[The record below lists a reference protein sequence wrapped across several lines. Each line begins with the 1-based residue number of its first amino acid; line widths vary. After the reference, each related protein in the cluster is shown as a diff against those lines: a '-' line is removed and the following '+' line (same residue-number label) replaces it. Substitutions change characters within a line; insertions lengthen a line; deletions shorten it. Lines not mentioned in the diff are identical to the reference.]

1 VPRGVREADAH
12 VRALCESRRARLDD
26 AGRELHATRVHMAD
40 QLASAAELAMGPYGG
55 VPAALIRGVELEP
68 GFEGA
73 TEGVI
78 DRDKDLF
85 A

>member
-1 VPRGVREADAH
+1 MVFAW
-12 VRALCESRRARLDD
+12 LL
-26 AGRELHATRVHMAD
+26 LATWLPCLPHPMT
-40 QLASAAELAMGPYGG
+40 LAAEPTPINSSWTGPYGG

>member
-1 VPRGVREADAH
+1 
-12 VRALCESRRARLDD
+12 
-26 AGRELHATRVHMAD
+26 MAD

>member
-1 VPRGVREADAH
+1 
-12 VRALCESRRARLDD
+12 
-26 AGRELHATRVHMAD
+26 MAD

-55 VPAALIRGVELEP
+55 VPATLIRGVELEP
-68 GFEGA
+68 GSEGA